1 MSANGDDSMTGY
13 GRFLAIAGAAIVV
26 AVTVPG
32 FAETAQAVERFAI
45 NVVNERDFKLT
56 IRLRD
61 KMCGGDVVL
70 QDQLE
75 AGESREIEIC
85 ANTDGVGGLRAS
97 YGSGCGQV
105 KRTEFLDIAPGD
117 SITF

>member
-1 MSANGDDSMTGY
+1 MNDY
-13 GRFLAIAGAAIVV
+13 GRVLAITGAAILIAV
-26 AVTVPG
+26 AGLG
-32 FAETAQAVERFAI
+32 FATTARAVDRFAV

-56 IRLRD
+56 IRLLD
-61 KMCGGDVVL
+61 KTCGGDIVL
-70 QDQLE
+70 QAQLE
-75 AGESREIEIC
+75 ASESREIEIC
-85 ANTDGVGGLRAS
+85 ANTKGVGGVRAS